1 MRTLCK
7 IIFLIVLLLNFSNL
21 HSQNECN
28 KLDDKGK
35 KQGLWKGVYED
46 TKNPKYEGSFEHGKE
61 VGLFV
66 FYDNTKVKKV
76 IATREFRPQTNEA
89 YTIFYDQNKNIVS
102 EVRVVNKLFEG
113 QWKFYHKASKVL
125 MTIENYTSGKLEGIR
140 TVFYP
145 NGKVAEEVN
154 YKNNSKDGF
163 CKIYA
168 QNGVVIEE
176 SNYVNN
182 NYNGIS
188 IFRDTDGNL
197 VSKGNFVNGKKS
209 GVWQFYEKGKL
220 VKQTNMSFP
229 ESKTKSK

>member
-1 MRTLCK
+1 MRTLYK
-7 IIFLIVLLLNFSNL
+7 NIFLIVLLFNFLNL
-21 HSQNECN
+21 HSQNEFN

-76 IATREFRPQTNEA
+76 IATREFKPQTNEA

-102 EVRVVNKLFEG
+102 EGRVVNKLFVG
-113 QWKFYHKASKVL
+113 QWKFYHKASKVV

-145 NGKVAEEVN
+145 NGKIAEEVN
-154 YKNNSKDGF
+154 YKNNSKYGL

-176 SNYVNN
+176 SNYANN

-188 IFRDTDGNL
+188 IFRDTDGNI

-209 GVWQFYEKGKL
+209 GIWQFYEKGKL

-229 ESKTKSK
+229 DTKTKPK

>member
-1 MRTLCK
+1 MRTLYK
-7 IIFLIVLLLNFSNL
+7 NIFIIVLLFNFLNL
-21 HSQNECN
+21 HSQNEFN
-28 KLDDKGK
+28 KLDDKGN
-35 KQGLWKGVYED
+35 KQGQWKGVYED
-46 TKNPKYEGSFEHGKE
+46 TKNTKYEGTFEHGKE

-66 FYDNTKVKKV
+66 FFDNTKAKTI
-76 IATREFRPQTNEA
+76 IASREFKPQTNEA

-102 EVRVVNKLFEG
+102 EGRVVNKLFEG
-113 QWKFYHKASKVL
+113 QWKFYHKASKVV

-140 TVFYP
+140 TVFYT

-154 YKNNSKDGF
+154 YKNNSKQGL
-163 CKIYA
+163 CKIYT

-176 SNYVNN
+176 SNYANN

-209 GVWQFYEKGKL
+209 GIWQFYEKGKL
-220 VKQTNMSFP
+220 VKETNMSFP
-229 ESKTKSK
+229 KTITKPK